1 MKKGSAKAVPAGKRT
16 AAEKLQYVKKNWQ
29 LYVFF
34 LLPALL
40 LTIIFKYVPMRG
52 VLIPLQDFMNYLVNT
67 LKLSI
72 YGLLWGFPIP
82 IILALLLNQIRR
94 AGIRKKIQLLIYA
107 PNFISV
113 IVLCGMVRMF
123 LSPVGPLNKLIGSD
137 ANWMTMPSAF
147 RTIYIASGIWQT
159 AGWASIMYTAAL
171 ANASKDLEEAE
182 EGVKTIMLD
191 KKFGTA
197 GNEMVIEEFMT
208 GREVSVLTYVDGK
221 TIRIMSSAQDHKRAK
236 DGDQGLNT
244 GGMGNF
250 SPSPFYTK
258 EVDDFCKKYIYQA
271 TVDAMAAE
279 GRPFVGVIFFG
290 LMLTE
295 DGPKVLEYNARF
307 GDPEAQVVLPRMKND
322 IIDVMEACVD
332 GKLDTID
339 LQFEDNAAVCVVLA
353 SDGYPV
359 AYEKGFEIKGLE
371 NFDGKEGYYCF
382 HAGTKLND
390 EGRIVTNGGRVL
402 GITAKGATLKEA
414 RANAYKAT
422 EWVDFD
428 NKYMRHDIGKAI
440 DEA

>member
-1 MKKGSAKAVPAGKRT
+1 MKVLVVGSGGREHAIVTSVAKSKRVDKIYCAPGNAGIAALAECVPIGAMEFDKLVAFAKEYAIDFTIVGMDDPLVGGIVDVFEAEGLKVFGPRKNAAILEGSKAFSKDLMKKYNIPTAGYENFTDPNEALAYLETAKMPIVLKADGLALGK
-16 AAEKLQYVKKNWQ
+16 
-29 LYVFF
+29 
-34 LLPALL
+34 
-40 LTIIFKYVPMRG
+40 G
-52 VLIPLQDFMNYLVNT
+52 VLICNT
-67 LKLSI
+67 
-72 YGLLWGFPIP
+72 
-82 IILALLLNQIRR
+82 
-94 AGIRKKIQLLIYA
+94 
-107 PNFISV
+107 
-113 IVLCGMVRMF
+113 
-123 LSPVGPLNKLIGSD
+123 
-137 ANWMTMPSAF
+137 
-147 RTIYIASGIWQT
+147 
-159 AGWASIMYTAAL
+159 
-171 ANASKDLEEAE
+171 LEEAK
-182 EGVKTIMLD
+182 EGVRTIMED
-191 KKFGTA
+191 KKFGNA
-197 GNEMVIEEFMT
+197 GNTMVIEEFMT
-208 GREVSVLTYVDGK
+208 GREVSVLSFVDGK
-221 TIRIMSSAQDHKRAK
+221 TIKIMSSAQDHKRAK

-279 GRPFVGVIFFG
+279 GRPFTGVIFFG

-359 AYEKGFEIKGLE
+359 SYEKGFPITGFEKFE
-371 NFDGKEGYYCF
+371 GKDDYYCF
-382 HAGTKLND
+382 HAGTAFDK

-402 GITAKGATLKEA
+402 GITATGKDLKEA
-414 RANAYKAT
+414 RAKAYEAT
-422 EWVDFD
+422 EWIDFA